1 MYRVPVPVVVG
12 KLDDTDTQA
21 LEQSR
26 EIYVLNVAKA
36 PSMRKHLQN
45 RFPLKDIKPQKNT
58 FESIHLSDNTEIA
71 NLPACADEGV
81 YVSESEK
88 ATATSLQKQE
98 QPGKVKQEIKE
109 RKKPVDSRTQYEK
122 VCELQLCSQLC
133 DILRGLRDF

>member
-1 MYRVPVPVVVG
+1 MYRVPVPVIVG

-21 LEQSR
+21 LEYYICR

-45 RFPLKDIKPQKNT
+45 RFPLKDIKPQENT
-58 FESIHLSDNTEIA
+58 FESIHLSDNAEIT

-88 ATATSLQKQE
+88 ATATSLQNQNS
-98 QPGKVKQEIKE
+98 QVK
-109 RKKPVDSRTQYEK
+109 
-122 VCELQLCSQLC
+122 
-133 DILRGLRDF
+133 